1 MLKNYLKI
9 TLRNISKHKLFSF
22 INIFGLA
29 LSLSFCL
36 LVIVIINDQNSY
48 DYFHPRSEDIYR
60 LNTEAHRK
68 NGSTEKY
75 ATSPY
80 PLGEAV
86 ADEGPL
92 AEKVVRLTWG
102 LSGEVTFEQ
111 TNVSLQ
117 GLFTEPS
124 FLEVFGFELSAG
136 SAATSLMMP
145 NSVILTA
152 ETAENVFGKEDPMGE
167 TISLAGIGDFI
178 VTGVL
183 RPFLGKTHF
192 DFDILGST
200 AALPILEKEK
210 KISPVLTNWNNYYAT
225 YTYVR
230 LLPGSHREDLQAVLE
245 NISQKFYSNLE
256 MESRDKGYTFEMQPL
271 GKITPGPILSN
282 NLGRGMP
289 EILLNFLSVL
299 ALLAMFAAT
308 FNYSNLTL
316 ARALTRA
323 KEVGVRKV
331 TGASRSHL
339 FFQFLWEAAII
350 ALFALAFA
358 EVLLRI
364 FLIPG
369 FRQLHLVH
377 LLEITFTVSVKV
389 YLYSLG
395 FAALIGMFAG
405 LLPAIII
412 SAFRPTLVLK
422 DVSKIKIFS
431 KVTLRKALI
440 VVQFALSLVLMIVLT
455 TVYRQTSYALR
466 IDYYGFD
473 WQNTINVDLQGNPYQ
488 IVSQE
493 MRRIPGVVG
502 YSAVS
507 HNMGTWEDS
516 SADIRQKEDSEPIG
530 IRNYSVD
537 EHFLDNMGLMLVAG
551 TNFKE
556 ENGAANNHLILVNER
571 FLEKFKLGT
580 PYEAVGHTLI
590 LGKSKEVQISGV
602 LKDFLFKP
610 LTYSL
615 ESMFLEY
622 DPAAWRVL
630 NLKIYSNDISGL
642 LAHCE
647 KTWKTID
654 PVHPFRFEFYEDTLR
669 QTYETFQDSVLMIG
683 FLSLLVFTISS
694 LGLLGIATFT
704 AETKIREVGIRK
716 VLGASVYDLVIF
728 QSRHYIMMLMV
739 ATAIAIPISI
749 LISNKI
755 LQNFAYRIGIGVSI
769 LMPPVVVMFLAV
781 ALTVGWQAMRAALRN
796 PVVALRIE

>member
-9 TLRNISKHKLFSF
+9 ALRNLDRHKLFSF

-36 LVIVIINDQNSY
+36 LVIVIINDQNNF
-48 DYFHPRSEDIYR
+48 DHFHTRSEDIYR

-68 NGSTEKY
+68 DGSMEKY
-75 ATSPY
+75 ASSPY
-80 PLGEAV
+80 PLGAAV
-86 ADEGPL
+86 ADESPV

-102 LSGEVTFEQ
+102 LSGEMTYGK
-111 TNVSLQ
+111 TNISLQ
-117 GLFTEPS
+117 GFFTEPS
-124 FLEVFGFELSAG
+124 FLDVFGFELSAG
-136 SAATSLMMP
+136 SAGSSLLLP
-145 NSVILTA
+145 NSVILTTESA
-152 ETAENVFGKEDPMGE
+152 GKIFGKDDPIGE
-167 TISLAGIGDFI
+167 TISLTGIGDFI
-178 VTGVL
+178 VMGVL
-183 RPFLGKTHF
+183 EPFPGKTHF
-192 DFDILGST
+192 DFDLLGST

-245 NISQKFYSNLE
+245 KISQKFYSNLE
-256 MESRDKGYTFEMQPL
+256 LESRDTGYTFEIQPL
-271 GKITPGPILSN
+271 AKITPGPILSN

-339 FFQFLWEAAII
+339 FFQFLWEAVLI
-350 ALFALAFA
+350 ALLALALA
-358 EVLLRI
+358 EVLLRS

-369 FRQLHLVH
+369 FRQLHLVQ
-377 LLEITFTVSVKV
+377 LLEISFTASVKI

-412 SAFRPTLVLK
+412 SAFRPTFVLK

-440 VVQFALSLVLMIVLT
+440 VVQFALALVLMIVLT

-466 IDYYGFD
+466 IDYYGFN
-473 WQNTINVDLQGNPYQ
+473 WQNTINIDLQGNSFQ
-488 IVSQE
+488 TVSQE
-493 MRRIPGVVG
+493 MSRIPGVVG
-502 YSAVS
+502 YSAAS

-516 SADIRQKEDSEPIG
+516 SEDIRLTEDSEPIG
-530 IRNYSVD
+530 VRNYSVD
-537 EHFLDNMGLMLVAG
+537 EHFLDNMELMLVAG
-551 TNFKE
+551 NNFKE
-556 ENGAANNHLILVNER
+556 ENASTNNRLIIVNER
-571 FLEKFKLGT
+571 FLEKFKLGK
-580 PYEAVGHTLI
+580 PVEAVGRMLI
-590 LGKSKEVQISGV
+590 LGKSKEVQISGI

-615 ESMFLEY
+615 EPLFLEY
-622 DPAAWRVL
+622 DPATWNVL
-630 NLKIYSNDISGL
+630 NLKIYGNDIAGV
-642 LAHCE
+642 LANCE
-647 KTWKTID
+647 KTWKTLD

-739 ATAIAIPISI
+739 AAAIAIPISI
-749 LISNKI
+749 FISNKI
-755 LQNFAYRIGIGVSI
+755 LQNFAYRIGIGLAVI
-769 LMPPVVVMFLAV
+769 LPPIVVMFFAI
-781 ALTVGWQAMRAALRN
+781 ALTVGWQAVRAALRN
-796 PVVALRIE
+796 PVIALRIE